1 MRDNKI
7 GRERIIEVEGIRERE
22 RKCLL
27 KNKRSKISMML
38 NIEK

>member
-7 GRERIIEVEGIRERE
+7 SRERIIEVEGIRERE
-22 RKCLL
+22 RKYLQ
-27 KNKRSKISMML
+27 KNKSSKISMML